1 MQSMQF
7 VAPHTSADY
16 WDSHFDLRYGAFVF
30 WSMWLGKLI
39 SENGDDY
46 SEHMDILL
54 AAIKEIELKRGVGG
68 QSQTDDMDDGEDIL
82 RDPNSYRNKG
92 RVGASSS
99 STRKNPRWVNHCST
113 CGEPRHNKKTCGAH
127 SQHPDTAE

>member
-1 MQSMQF
+1 M
-7 VAPHTSADY
+7 
-16 WDSHFDLRYGAFVF
+16 
-30 WSMWLGKLI
+30 GKLI
-39 SENGDDY
+39 SENGDAY

-99 STRKNPRWVNHCST
+99 STRKNPR
-113 CGEPRHNKKTCGAH
+113 
-127 SQHPDTAE
+127 